1 MFSGNQLSKRRQE
14 VGLSQAEMAR
24 RLNISRPAYHNWETG
39 KTKPNAKNRALL
51 SQILDVVPTYFE
63 AGDPLLRTYLQLE
76 PCRQNK
82 VFDFAQNQLK
92 EQIQLSKEPIQLFP
106 YRVYESLSAGGGHFV
121 SDEHHFDTV
130 YFDQEIDHDIASWI
144 YGDSMEPK
152 YLNGSVAL
160 IKETGFDYDGAIYAV
175 VWDGQ
180 TYLKK
185 VYREAD
191 GFRLVSLN
199 KKYEDKLAPYDES
212 PRIVGKLVGN
222 FIPRI
227 I

>member
-1 MFSGNQLSKRRQE
+1 MFSGNQLSKRRQDL
-14 VGLSQAEMAR
+14 GLSQAEMAR
-24 RLNISRPAYHNWETG
+24 RLNISRPAYHNWESG
-39 KTKPNAKNRALL
+39 KTHPNAKNRALL
-51 SQILDVVPTYFE
+51 TQILQVEDAYFE
-63 AGDPLLRTYLQLE
+63 AESPLIQIYLQLDE
-76 PCRQNK
+76 NHQRK
-82 VFDFAQNQLK
+82 VFDFAQGQL
-92 EQIQLSKEPIQLFP
+92 EAQNRLDHEPIQLFP
-106 YRVYESLSAGGGHFV
+106 YRVYESLSAGKGHFV
-121 SDEHHFDTV
+121 SDDPHFDTV

-185 VYREAD
+185 VYREAE

-199 KKYEDKLAPYDES
+199 KKYADKIAPYDEE

-222 FIPRI
+222 FMPTIV
-227 I
+227 